1 MGIVRELRNEN
12 IDVLQWTSNT
22 SLLIQ
27 RALNPAR
34 ISSIDLGDSP
44 DEKIKVYMQSEEVK
58 KGIGKGGCNI
68 KLAGML
74 VGREI
79 EVWRELPKDE
89 YDDEEDVLLADFSN
103 EIDPWI
109 IERLQ
114 AIGCDT
120 AKSVL
125 ALSEADIEKRA
136 DLEEETVK
144 EVFQILRSE
153 FE

>member
-1 MGIVRELRNEN
+1 ML
-12 IDVLQWTSNT
+12 S
-22 SLLIQ
+22 
-27 RALNPAR
+27 PAK
-34 ISSIDLGDSP
+34 ISSIDLNGEDG
-44 DEKIKVYMQSEEVK
+44 KIKVYMHPDEVK

-68 KLAGML
+68 RLASML

-79 EVWRELPKDE
+79 EVWREDPQGSAE
-89 YDDEEDVLLADFSN
+89 ADEEDVLLSEFDN

-125 ALSEADIEKRA
+125 ALSAADIAKRA
-136 DLEEETVK
+136 DLEDETVE
-144 EVFQILRSE
+144 EVMDILRAE
-153 FE
+153 FED